1 VTPLG
6 GFSLT
11 ATPKSLTVAHGN
23 SGTSTITVVPTNGFD
38 QEVTLTTSG
47 VPSAVTAS
55 LSPNPTTTT
64 SVLTLAVGN
73 SVPTGTYAI
82 TVTGTFGTHIHTT
95 TVHLTVN

>member
-1 VTPLG
+1 LG

-23 SGTSTITVVPTNGFD
+23 SGTSTITVVRTNGFD
-38 QEVTLTTSG
+38 QEVTLSTSG
-47 VPSAVTAS
+47 VPSGVTAS
-55 LSPNPTTTT
+55 FNPNPTATT

-82 TVTGTFGTHIHTT
+82 TVTGTFESHIHTT
-95 TVHLTVN
+95 TVHLTVTE